1 MDPHTAVGVKAAET
15 VLPKI
20 DGQNIVIA
28 LSTAH
33 PAKFAEAVEL
43 ALKDQEGV
51 NFEEFFKTVL
61 PKEFEGLMTA
71 ERRVTVIP
79 RAEEALVIE
88 VIAKELSH

>member
-1 MDPHTAVGVKAAET
+1 MDPHTAVGVTAASV
-15 VLPKI
+15 VLPKM
-20 DGQNIVIA
+20 DSHNIVIS

-33 PAKFAEAVEL
+33 PAKFSEAVEK

-51 NFEEFFKTVL
+51 NFEEFFKTVS

-79 RAEEALVIE
+79 RADEALVIE
-88 VIAKELSH
+88 VIANELDN